1 MVLNTAVYYT
11 VYRRRS
17 SERLYRAS
25 LYDCVNFR
33 LHAAVYFIHVLN
45 IACCFVR
52 RVSYV
57 SDSVG
62 RACVEILC
70 SQLGGGSGGLGGC
83 TPYSQLRYCT
93 PPVRRK
99 IKRRL
104 NIIMLLRLLLARPTR
119 LYKYDQSC
127 S

>member
-70 SQLGGGSGGLGGC
+70 SQLGGGLWRFGGLYSLLP
-83 TPYSQLRYCT
+83 TPVLYS
-93 PPVRRK
+93 
-99 IKRRL
+99 
-104 NIIMLLRLLLARPTR
+104 A
-119 LYKYDQSC
+119 C
-127 S
+127 SAKNQKKAQYHYVVSFAC